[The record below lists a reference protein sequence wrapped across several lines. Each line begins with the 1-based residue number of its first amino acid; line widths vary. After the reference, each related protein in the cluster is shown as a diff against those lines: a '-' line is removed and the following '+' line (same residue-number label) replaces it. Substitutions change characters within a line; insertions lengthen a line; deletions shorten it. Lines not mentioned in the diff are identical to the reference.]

1 MFFQVP
7 KLCGILFIYFFL
19 FPTLVVG
26 DGCGVLFNN
35 TVPKITNTTCT
46 CDAGVLSN
54 CNSSPAGIY
63 LYFIYDISDTT
74 SLKTPLTSIS
84 SATFDSLSLLQQLSL
99 AYNQLSFLPEEIF
112 FNLTSLTDL
121 SLQYNRLT
129 ALPELIFSKLTALE
143 VLTLNSNYLT
153 EIVPKLFD
161 SLTQLNWLSLQGNL
175 LQSLPTNIFYLNF
188 VNNSPMLFLNL
199 NPWNCS
205 SSTDQNTT
213 CLVEILHNSPLVFQ
227 AVKNAFQKFGGA
239 NIIVDPDAGTYNQ
252 GVFCK
257 TPIPSLITINST
269 CALPPSPPPPA
280 PSNVTSLPHSF
291 DIRIQSISSVPT
303 VPSIVGFCTAVATVA
318 TTTISTTTTTTT
330 TSTTTTST
338 QNKLCGFTSNYP
350 AGTTYA
356 YGTAPNNGDNPCG
369 VHAKVCNDDSDKM
382 CPSGRLPA
390 NWAVPNQQYF
400 GPIFTCSD
408 TEDCLQAENIGS
420 NGQINS
426 SFSNATPLCNGHC
439 PSDTWGNSQTS
450 CKGNFV
456 YADTSSGCTQGPFL
470 NVDTCL
476 CAYYNS
482 KVKTRCYGGPVPWSL
497 WANRCGPKTSLAA
510 APAPKLCSNTTLFTS
525 TAKDG
530 KFSLTTEDFISVK
543 NGTGFVNANHQII
556 TNHVTA
562 IGCDQNKCLYPEL
575 STETAWQN
583 FAYQQNSYIPPNTF
597 ETIIL
602 HELPVPPEST
612 PECLRLSFSHA
623 IQLVQFGVYQPSN
636 QSEINVAH
644 VPQPYISNVT
654 SGRSFNITVR
664 HPYLGIPLTVD
675 VAYSLQTCDT
685 PDSFTERNYIS
696 IKAQPVIN
704 YHNAIQQEKLCLL
717 TPNPAAD
724 CVFKFQIPDL
734 PTLHNYTVTV
744 DIVKWPC
751 TALYSSTY
759 ANNIPLQSLAENGMW
774 SMLMYAGECINITG
788 GQAFIHDAENDIPV
802 FTVLDKNMTSIQ
814 WNLLNTSNQSYNT
827 ALPGFQTVFQ
837 TVRSQS
843 AYLADESKKKRF
855 FYTDSCYQF
864 WQTRDAF
871 NLFENPVYNVD
882 SVDYIIDSCQFIMYK
897 VQAPCAFYWTNT
909 FLKIKDDDDAAGL
922 LCYFFVSHVYRE
934 GSNDFNVF
942 SLSESQPSNFQPII
956 YYRQAGLQLPLQL
969 TNFQIAQ
976 PSYFHAVPATLLT
989 TASTPLLFK
998 NYFPNNKPFYKA
1010 TYVTAGEA
1018 GVLLKPGQLAAVLLN
1033 SATII
1038 RDPTQ
1043 NEETLFFYP
1052 SAVSNNTQITLY
1064 LQNIT
1069 SPSAFFIR
1077 PWNLWEYGNP
1087 MTFLK
1092 TV

>member
-7 KLCGILFIYFFL
+7 KLCGIFFIYFFL
-19 FPTLVVG
+19 FPILVVG

-99 AYNQLSFLPEEIF
+99 AYNELSFLPEEIF
-112 FNLTSLTDL
+112 FNLTSLVAL

-143 VLTLNSNYLT
+143 ILTLNSNYLT

-175 LQSLPTNIFYLNF
+175 LQSLPVDIFYFNLAD
-188 VNNSPMLFLNL
+188 NSSMLFLNL

-205 SSTDQNTT
+205 SSTDLNTT
-213 CLVEILHNSPLVFQ
+213 CLVEILHNSPSVFQ
-227 AVKNAFQKFGGA
+227 AVKNAFQQFGGA
-239 NIIVDPDAGTYNQ
+239 GIIVDPDAGTYNQ

-257 TPIPSLITINST
+257 TPVPSLITINST
-269 CALPPSPPPPA
+269 CAQPPSPPPPA

-291 DIRIQSISSVPT
+291 DIRIQSIGSVPI
-303 VPSIVGFCTAVATVA
+303 VPSVVGFCTAVATVA

-330 TSTTTTST
+330 TTTST
-338 QNKLCGFTSNYP
+338 QNKLCGFMGNDPS
-350 AGTTYA
+350 GTTYA
-356 YGTAPNNGDNPCG
+356 YQTPPNNGNNPCATTQY
-369 VHAKVCNDDSDKM
+369 H
-382 CPSGRLPA
+382 R
-390 NWAVPNQQYF
+390 WYF
-400 GPIFTCSD
+400 GPTGGHKPKWFMWPDYAVFGPIYSTCD
-408 TEDCLQAENIGS
+408 NDLECQRAEPAMLKGVVQTINNTRAMCGIDDAVSNI
-420 NGQINS
+420 
-426 SFSNATPLCNGHC
+426 
-439 PSDTWGNSQTS
+439 
-450 CKGNFV
+450 
-456 YADTSSGCTQGPFL
+456 
-470 NVDTCL
+470 
-476 CAYYNS
+476 
-482 KVKTRCYGGPVPWSL
+482 YGGSFGNYSYVNGCQGQKREQSTLCEVYPTPTSFNPSPFPEGSKDSSL
-497 WANRCGPKTSLAA
+497 YAYRCLPSPSLAA
-510 APAPKLCSNTTLFTS
+510 ATALKLCSNTTFFTS

-530 KFSLTTEDFISVK
+530 KFSLTTEDFINVK

-556 TNHVTA
+556 TNDVTA

-575 STETAWQN
+575 STDTAWQN
-583 FAYQQNSYIPPNTF
+583 FAYQQNSYIPPNTI
-597 ETIIL
+597 ETITL
-602 HELPVPPEST
+602 HQLPVPPEST

-704 YHNAIQQEKLCLL
+704 YQNAIQQEKTCLL

-788 GQAFIHDAENDIPV
+788 GQAFIHDPENDIPV

-814 WNLLNTSNQSYNT
+814 WNPLNTSNQSHNT

-855 FYTDSCYQF
+855 FYTDPCYQF

-871 NLFENPVYNVD
+871 NLFENPVYNAD

-922 LCYFFVSHVYRE
+922 TCYFFVSHVYKE

-956 YYRQAGLQLPLQL
+956 HYRQAGLQLPLQL
-969 TNFQIAQ
+969 NNFQIAQ